1 MIKLASDDREK
12 NLIKILTEI
21 KYDLSFIKNIVE
33 KRLLGEDVPLP
44 DEKREIA
51 EYEKKKL
58 KGETIFINLNEIS
71 KDV

>member
-1 MIKLASDDREK
+1 MASDDREK